1 MWSEVMKIKTAPI
14 LLGIVLFLLF
24 NSFIN
29 TSMAFISQ
37 STLTDDTPIY
47 TAGDSNGEAWYSM
60 SVQPGNYCV
69 FGVRSATAAV
79 EDLDLFADVGYTQLL
94 ADTQITRDVDEIVW
108 QEVGFL
114 TVDGTAFSDAT
125 DYYVYIDTYGQEYY
139 YAEMESGE
147 GTGMTDMTVG
157 QPIEADFT
165 NNEVLDAYQVYL
177 EETRSYTI
185 TLDVPTGKTFDL
197 FLCHGISDED
207 SALAYS
213 HNDALS
219 ADEVI
224 TRSVPVSGYY
234 CIIVTNPSY
243 TSDDYTLTVEE
254 LADDCPSYIHTY
266 QNEGETTHAM
276 MVQPGKYAVFGA
288 RSGTDRIEDLDLYSD
303 LGFTDLLID
312 TITQYVSDGVEW
324 DEIGFVTVDGTDF
337 SSETPYYIYMD
348 TYGPEYYYVE
358 MENGQGTGMTDITVD
373 QTVNA
378 NFTSNE
384 VFDAYQ
390 IYLAENQ
397 SYFISLEVPSGKTFD
412 LFLCQGISDEDSA
425 LAYSYNNALGADE
438 SIIRSVP
445 TSGYY
450 CIIVTNPDW
459 TSGDYSL
466 TVEPLEDD
474 ETIMSQTY
482 QNEGETTHAMIV
494 QPNKYAVFGMRA
506 SDDNIEDLDLYSD
519 LGLTELLMDTQ
530 VHYRADTI
538 EWIEVGF
545 VTVDGTAF
553 STETPYYIYV
563 DTYGPEY
570 YHAEMENGQNT
581 GMTTLTVG
589 TSVEESIASNE
600 VLDAFQVQ
608 LTSGEK
614 YNISLTVPSGVTFDL
629 FLCYGISDE
638 DSAIQSS
645 HSDDLSANEEIVEFE
660 PTTTGYYCIIV
671 TNPEE
676 TQTGSYTLLVEQY
689 GGVTPPETTPTTA
702 TTPGETTSEVIS
714 SETQPEAESSPY
726 IGLIAILATLLVLP
740 ILKRRQK

>member
-1 MWSEVMKIKTAPI
+1 MKSKKTPV
-14 LLGIVLFLLF
+14 LLGFLLF
-24 NSFIN
+24 TIFFSFI
-29 TSMAFISQ
+29 SFSKASASE
-37 STLTDDTPIY
+37 STLTDDTPVY
-47 TAGDSNGEAWYSM
+47 TAGNTNGEAWYSM

-79 EDLDLFADVGYTQLL
+79 EDLDLFADAGYTQLL
-94 ADTQITRDVDEIVW
+94 ADTQITRDVDEIEW

-157 QPIEADFT
+157 QTIEADFT
-165 NNEVLDAYQVYL
+165 NNEILDAYQVYL

-197 FLCHGISDED
+197 FLCYGISDED

-243 TSDDYTLTVEE
+243 TSDDYNLTVEV
-254 LADDCPSYIHTY
+254 LADDTPSYIHTY

-288 RSGTDRIEDLDLYSD
+288 RSGTNRIEDLDLYSD
-303 LGFTDLLID
+303 LGLTDLLID

-324 DEIGFVTVDGTDF
+324 DEIGFVTVDGTAF

-397 SYFISLEVPSGKTFD
+397 SYIISLDVPSGKTFD

-450 CIIVTNPDW
+450 CIIITNPDW
-459 TSGDYSL
+459 TSGDYSF
-466 TVEPLEDD
+466 TVETLEDD

-506 SDDNIEDLDLYSD
+506 SDDSIEDLDLYSD
-519 LGLTELLMDTQ
+519 LGLTELLIDTQ
-530 VHYRADTI
+530 ISHKTDTI

-545 VTVDGTAF
+545 VTIDGTGF
-553 STETPYYIYV
+553 SSETPYYIYV
-563 DTYGPEY
+563 DTYGSKT
-570 YHAEMENGQNT
+570 YHAEMETGQST
-581 GMTTLTVG
+581 GMTNLAVG
-589 TSVEESIASNE
+589 TPVDESIVSAE
-600 VLDAFQVQ
+600 VFDAFQVQ
-608 LTSGEK
+608 LTNGEK

-629 FLCYGISDE
+629 FLCYGINDE
-638 DSAIQSS
+638 DSAIESS
-645 HSDDLSANEEIVEFE
+645 HSDDLSANEKIIEFE

-676 TQTGSYTLLVEQY
+676 TQSGTYTLVVEQY

-702 TTPGETTSEVIS
+702 KTPPAETTPEATS
-714 SETQPEAESSPY
+714 SETQPKQESSPS
-726 IGLIAILATLLVLP
+726 IGIITVIATLLVLP
-740 ILKRRQK
+740 IFKRKQK